1 MPKHSFAAL
10 KRCATQSQTH
20 PRSSHL
26 KSSFPASPFR
36 SATASRE
43 NGLRSWTR
51 VQNQTAPLFGG
62 AARIEVRGRSG
73 LALERLHVFSLE
85 AFGAIHQVELHGL
98 ASCKLRNPFERMAEK
113 CTKTSAP
120 ELRLI
125 KP

>member
-1 MPKHSFAAL
+1 MGHGSNNYFAVKLKGSRGIVWFWGLDRRFPVLGSPK
-10 KRCATQSQTH
+10 
-20 PRSSHL
+20 
-26 KSSFPASPFR
+26 
-36 SATASRE
+36 
-43 NGLRSWTR
+43 
-51 VQNQTAPLFGG
+51 NQTAPLFGG

-85 AFGAIHQVELHGL
+85 AFGATHQVELHGL

>member
-43 NGLRSWTR
+43 NGLRLWTR

-62 AARIEVRGRSG
+62 AALVEVRGRSTLG
-73 LALERLHVFSLE
+73 LERLHVFSLE
-85 AFGAIHQVELHGL
+85 ALDRK
-98 ASCKLRNPFERMAEK
+98 S
-113 CTKTSAP
+113 T
-120 ELRLI
+120 RLNSSH
-125 KP
+125 